1 VSGPSPSPGK
11 RGFESD
17 LELALRLADS
27 ADVITRG
34 SFRSVTLAVETKADR
49 TPVSEADRAVEA
61 RLRSVLAVE
70 RPGDCIVGE
79 EYGDTGSGPRRW
91 IVDPIDGTK
100 NFVRNIPAWATLIAL
115 EVQGAVDVG
124 VVSAPAL
131 GRRWWASRGAGAFV
145 ADLPGGA
152 ARRISVS
159 AVSHLADAHVSGSA
173 LSSWQDWGGP
183 ECYVRLARSCY
194 ADRSFG
200 DFWSH
205 MLVAEG
211 AVDIGIDPVASVWD
225 LAALEVIVEEAG
237 GTFTDLRGR
246 RGASGGSAISTNGRL
261 HKDALGALALGAL

>member
-1 VSGPSPSPGK
+1 MSGPSPSPAQP
-11 RGFESD
+11 RAVSD
-17 LELALRLADS
+17 LDLALRLADS
-27 ADVITRG
+27 ADVITRAA
-34 SFRSVTLAVETKADR
+34 FRSSALVVETKADR
-49 TPVSEADRAVEA
+49 TPVSEADRAVEE

-70 RPGDCIVGE
+70 RPGDRVLGE
-79 EYGDTGSGPRRW
+79 EYGDTGTGPRRW

-115 EVQGAVDVG
+115 EVQGAVTVG

-145 ADLPGGA
+145 ADLPGGTP
-152 ARRISVS
+152 RRMSVS
-159 AVSHLADAHVSGSA
+159 AVSRLADAHLSGSA
-173 LSSWQDWGGP
+173 LSSWEGWGGP
-183 ECYVRLARSCY
+183 KGYVRLARSCY

-205 MLVAEG
+205 VLVAEG
-211 AVDIGIDPVASVWD
+211 AVDIGIDPVASLWD

-246 RGASGGSAISTNGRL
+246 NGAAGGSAMSTNGRL
-261 HKDALGALALGAL
+261 HNEALDALDLGAP